1 MRAGRLNGDD
11 MQGLANSPL
20 SLPEGE
26 IENSPGWSPPGRT
39 EPWDASPTAPT
50 SPRGADRESPP
61 DVARVELDTM
71 FLEKCNELRLEV
83 SFLMMLF
90 LARYVRQCGRRLR
103 LANGESAVA
112 LLPFE
117 TRHRAGFVHPAR
129 GRALDF
135 PHSLGNRQGRRKRQK
150 DVSVVVHPAYGKSF
164 HLVLPRDASHV
175 GPQAGLDLRRYD
187 FAPLLG
193 GKDAMKQRATIGV

>member
-1 MRAGRLNGDD
+1 MGVLQKSRMRAGRLNGDD

-61 DVARVELDTM
+61 DLARVELDTM

-103 LANGESAVA
+103 QANGESAVA

-117 TRHRAGFVHPAR
+117 TRHRAGSCIQREDALLISR
-129 GRALDF
+129 IALAIGRDDE
-135 PHSLGNRQGRRKRQK
+135 RDRR
-150 DVSVVVHPAYGKSF
+150 
-164 HLVLPRDASHV
+164 
-175 GPQAGLDLRRYD
+175 
-187 FAPLLG
+187 
-193 GKDAMKQRATIGV
+193 M